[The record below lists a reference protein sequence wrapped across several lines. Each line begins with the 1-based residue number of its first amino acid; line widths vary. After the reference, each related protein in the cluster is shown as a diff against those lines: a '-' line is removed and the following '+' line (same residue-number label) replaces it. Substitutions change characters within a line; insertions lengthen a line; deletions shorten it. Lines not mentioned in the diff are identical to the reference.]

1 MIFLFTAQNII
12 DSDAVDTATLLLF
25 FDKLFDSMNG
35 SFDKVVDGKIYRTA
49 VKTNSVHHHL
59 WEKSL
64 PILWSMKFVGKNM
77 KTVSV
82 PTLRNWM
89 VTIRGN

>member
-1 MIFLFTAQNII
+1 MVFLFTAQNII

-25 FDKLFDSMNG
+25 VDKLFDSMNG
-35 SFDKVVDGKIYRTA
+35 SFDKVIDGKIYRTA
-49 VKTNSVHHHL
+49 VKTNSVHHQL

-64 PILWSMKFVGKNM
+64 AILSTMKFLGKNM

-89 VTIRGN
+89 TTIRGN